1 MPISPRAMVSG
12 GTRARVAGAGRCY
25 YRRLGVEEL
34 PLLNDLHN
42 AYYRKNRPLAEAV
55 WLFAKNPHGSAI
67 TYGAFS
73 ERGELIGIRPSI
85 PFRLCWR
92 GRERIAYEFADA
104 LVHPRYQRRGI
115 FSDLL
120 SSACDLAQ
128 NQHYVLFSLPNAYSL
143 AAYRHNPSLQ
153 VLGGSCT
160 VAKPLRWKNYA
171 AQQLKLRSPVPE
183 PAPALEVPCSSALS
197 DGNVLLRPVD
207 RLDSDFSAV
216 ERELRDRGLSF
227 ALRSQAFLDW
237 RYCGSPVRK
246 YRLALVEEHAVV
258 RGYLVIRMMSGVAQI
273 VDFFLQPDAALAR
286 RAFSLAAQWARQ
298 MGASGIHFVSVG
310 HPFFRNA
317 ARQAGYW
324 LTKRSRCF
332 VVDRAAARSASLAD
346 LHFVMGDFDF
356 M

>member
-1 MPISPRAMVSG
+1 MSTSPRAVVSDA
-12 GTRARVAGAGRCY
+12 TQARAPSTGRLY

-42 AYYRKNRPLAEAV
+42 AYYRRNRPLAEAA
-55 WLFAKNPHGSAI
+55 WLFAKNPHGSAVI
-67 TYGAFS
+67 YGAFS

-85 PFRLCWR
+85 PFRLWWR

-115 FSDLL
+115 FSGLL

-128 NQHYVLFSLPNAYSL
+128 QQHYLLFSLPNAYSL
-143 AAYRHNPSLQ
+143 AAYRHNPNLQ
-153 VLGGSCT
+153 VLGSSCT
-160 VAKPLRWKNYA
+160 VARPLRWKDYA
-171 AQQLKLRSPVPE
+171 AQQLKLRPPMAE
-183 PAPALEVPCSSALS
+183 PAPAVEVPCDAALR
-197 DGNVLLRPVD
+197 DENVLLRPVE

-216 ERELRDRGLSF
+216 ERELRERGLSF

-246 YRLALVEEHAVV
+246 YRLARVEDHAAV

-286 RAFSLAAQWARQ
+286 STFSLAAQWARQ
-298 MGASGIHFVSVG
+298 MGACGIHFVSAG

-324 LTKRSRCF
+324 LTRRSRRF